1 MRERTIIR
9 EQMMHDLMKVYRE
22 VVADCPMG
30 TTQTGVYERVVN
42 HPAPRFYVDPRRAHQ
57 YLSPMMRGDNSV
69 VDKLNPLKRQMYR
82 DLYDKVM
89 ELSQKKGFWRKSL
102 HYILREAVQMPAPR
116 FYINTTRMGQ
126 IWIEKTTRRVK
137 TDTLREMVS
146 RKKGLAGE
154 KRGD

>member
-30 TTQTGVYERVVN
+30 TTQTDVYEKVIN
-42 HPAPRFYVDPRRAHQ
+42 HPAPRFYIDPRRAHQ
-57 YLSPMMRGDNSV
+57 VLSPMMRGDNSV
-69 VDKLNPLKRQMYR
+69 LNTLNVLKRQMYF
-82 DLYDKVM
+82 DLYDKVL

-126 IWIEKTTRRVK
+126 IWREKTTRRVK
-137 TDTLREMVS
+137 TETLREMVS
-146 RKKGLAGE
+146 RKKDLAIE
-154 KRGD
+154 KRND